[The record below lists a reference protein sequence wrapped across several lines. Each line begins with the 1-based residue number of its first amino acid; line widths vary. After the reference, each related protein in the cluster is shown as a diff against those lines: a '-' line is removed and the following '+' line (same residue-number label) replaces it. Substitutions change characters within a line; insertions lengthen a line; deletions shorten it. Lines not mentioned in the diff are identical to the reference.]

1 VPLRVTRK
9 QSIALGLGLLGSFF
23 ALSIGVII
31 SRSASRIPANASL
44 SKEEIEG
51 PTTPSIETPLAPN
64 STPGPAAGFVLNEF
78 HRSLVRDGKTLWE
91 VFGKKGR
98 YNPLGNVAEVEEPR
112 LTVSRDEDGN
122 ATLSASKAVLTLKGT
137 ELASAELF
145 ENVVMTYKDDTTMRT
160 SHAIFDQ
167 ATNTVQIPTQV
178 EIDSKMFTIVG
189 NCLDADLDTQEFKMT
204 KGVKTVIKPREVKQS
219 Q

>member
-9 QSIALGLGLLGSFF
+9 QSITLGLGLLGAFF
-23 ALSIGVII
+23 ALSVGII
-31 SRSASRIPANASL
+31 INQSSSRIPASASL

-51 PTTPSIETPLAPN
+51 AAAPPVETPLSPN
-64 STPGPAAGFVLNEF
+64 STPAPAAGFVLNEF

-112 LTVSRDEDGN
+112 LTVSRKEDGN
-122 ATLSASKAVLTLKGT
+122 ATLSASRAVLTLSGT
-137 ELASAELF
+137 ELAGAELF
-145 ENVVMTYKDDTTMRT
+145 ENVVVTYKDDTTLRT

-167 ATNTVQIPTQV
+167 ATNTVQIPTRV
-178 EIDSKMFTIVG
+178 EIDSKMLLITG
-189 NCLDADLDTQEFKMT
+189 SALDADLNAQEFKIT
-204 KGVKTVIKPREVKQS
+204 KGVKTVIKPREVR
-219 Q
+219 